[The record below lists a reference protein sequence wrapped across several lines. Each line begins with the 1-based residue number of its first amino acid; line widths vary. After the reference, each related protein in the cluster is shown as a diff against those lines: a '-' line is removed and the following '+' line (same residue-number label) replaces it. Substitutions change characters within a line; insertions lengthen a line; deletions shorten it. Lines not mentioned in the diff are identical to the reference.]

1 MPNLSIRPAT
11 PADAEEIAR
20 MVRELAEFE
29 REPAANVEASAADF
43 LRDCF
48 GDRPRAEA
56 LIGELD
62 GATAGFALFFHNYS
76 TWLGRAGLYIED
88 LYVRERA
95 RGSGLGRRLVAAVAA
110 LAVERRCRRL
120 ELSVLHWNPARG
132 FYERL
137 GFEAMTEWRPYR
149 LGGEALVK
157 LAGEV
162 G

>member
-1 MPNLSIRPAT
+1 MARLSVRPAAR
-11 PADAEEIAR
+11 ADAPEIAL

-29 REPAANVEASAADF
+29 REPAAGVQATAADF

-48 GDRPRAEA
+48 GDRPRCEV
-56 LIGELD
+56 LIGETD
-62 GATAGFALFFHNYS
+62 GQTAGFVLFFHNYS

-88 LYVRERA
+88 LYVRERG

-110 LAVERRCRRL
+110 LGVKRGCQRL

-137 GFEAMTEWRPYR
+137 GFEEMKEWRPYR
-149 LGGEALVK
+149 LAGEALVK
-157 LAGEV
+157 LAGEA